1 MKKFFPALAAAFL
14 LIACGESSSSDNSTT
29 TTDTA
34 SAAPAEV
41 APAPDSTSTASAG
54 TVKDG
59 VMAMKDGKMVV
70 MKGGNWEPMKEAV
83 TTTNGRKV
91 STSGEVSKG
100 DRKRKLEEGMM
111 IDKDGQLMDKDGKP
125 LDNTGWE

>member
-1 MKKFFPALAAAFL
+1 MKKFFPVLALACL
-14 LIACGESSSSDNSTT
+14 LTACGESTSDSSTT
-29 TTDTA
+29 DDT
-34 SAAPAEV
+34 STAAPVDV
-41 APAPDSTSTASAG
+41 APAPDTVSAG
-54 TVKDG
+54 AVKDG

-70 MKGGNWEPMKEAV
+70 MKGGNWEPMAAEV

-111 IDKDGQLMDKDGKP
+111 IDADGQLMDKDGKL

>member
-1 MKKFFPALAAAFL
+1 MKKFFPVLALACL
-14 LIACGESSSSDNSTT
+14 LTACGESTSDTSTT
-29 TTDTA
+29 EDTSTA
-34 SAAPAEV
+34 APADMAPAPDTVSAAPAG
-41 APAPDSTSTASAG
+41 A
-54 TVKDG
+54 VKDG

-70 MKGGNWEPMKEAV
+70 MKGGNWEPMTAEV

-111 IDKDGQLMDKDGKP
+111 IDADGQLMDKDGKM